1 MKLFKVLLVD
11 DEPLITRGLEAL
23 VNWEDY
29 GFEVTYI
36 SENGLDALQYIQEHE
51 IDLLVTDIVMP
62 KMTGLELIEEAK
74 KVNPELKCIILSGY
88 EEFDYVKRGIKL
100 GIENY
105 LVKPVDELELE
116 QTVHSTSEKLLAAN
130 QKNHEEHED
139 VLKENTLWRLLNG
152 EISKSEWEQRLSF
165 YNIDR
170 TQPYY
175 SVTTLEFSN
184 ISGKNIYVETKQKI
198 ENEFNAYC
206 VISPNQELII
216 ILYAD
221 DAETLVE
228 KNQQIAAF
236 LNQECKDIGMFYMA
250 MGDVVDTME
259 DIEDSYFA
267 AREYSLYQIVIE
279 PNTVIS
285 KESHVDKHTLLRKQQ
300 TYKAD
305 IVKRILDSHAT
316 VQEGIDLF
324 FQFLTKENQFL
335 APAVARKYTID
346 LVTYIHHSIQDVKH
360 YNHTAAIEKLVHASN
375 NEQIQEILTDYCEE
389 LIEAIDQKHEV
400 RSPII
405 QNVLDYMHTYYNEEL
420 SLKTLSQRFHVN
432 PIYLGQLFQK
442 EMGVVF
448 SEYINH
454 YRLEKAKELLKTT
467 HLRAG
472 EIGKQVGYSDTTYF
486 YKQFKKHVGTTP
498 TEWRKI

>member
-236 LNQECKDIGMFYMA
+236 LNHECKDIGMFYMA
-250 MGDVVDTME
+250 MGDVVDMME
-259 DIEDSYFA
+259 DIEDSYF
-267 AREYSLYQIVIE
+267 
-279 PNTVIS
+279 
-285 KESHVDKHTLLRKQQ
+285 
-300 TYKAD
+300 
-305 IVKRILDSHAT
+305 
-316 VQEGIDLF
+316 
-324 FQFLTKENQFL
+324 
-335 APAVARKYTID
+335 
-346 LVTYIHHSIQDVKH
+346 
-360 YNHTAAIEKLVHASN
+360 
-375 NEQIQEILTDYCEE
+375 
-389 LIEAIDQKHEV
+389 
-400 RSPII
+400 
-405 QNVLDYMHTYYNEEL
+405 
-420 SLKTLSQRFHVN
+420 
-432 PIYLGQLFQK
+432 
-442 EMGVVF
+442 
-448 SEYINH
+448 
-454 YRLEKAKELLKTT
+454 
-467 HLRAG
+467 
-472 EIGKQVGYSDTTYF
+472 
-486 YKQFKKHVGTTP
+486 
-498 TEWRKI
+498 